1 MKRVMILAA
10 ALTISMVGLSK
21 AAISG
26 SAHDFSSMAWS
37 GGEICKPCHT
47 PHNADQ
53 SGISTRLWNHQLS
66 SATYTTMEGTG
77 EGQDRMDRVT
87 RLCLSC
93 HDGTV
98 ALDSFGGFTGGSFA
112 PGKRNLGT
120 DLSNDH
126 PVGYAAVY
134 NPGITSS
141 SGGYRYKAMSNANSG
156 TMSVGGKSLRLAQ
169 DAAVTSSY
177 TNNGIGPDGGAGTFF
192 TKTWVVS
199 CSTCHNVHNSGNY
212 AKLLNVPN
220 TASQLC
226 LGCHN
231 K

>member
-53 SGISTRLWNHQLS
+53 SGISTRLWNHTLS
-66 SATYTTMEGTG
+66 TATYTTLEGTG
-77 EGQDRMDRVT
+77 EGQDRMDRGT

-98 ALDSFGGFTGGSFA
+98 ALDSFGGNSGTSFA

-126 PVGYAAVY
+126 PVGYGAVY
-134 NPGITSS
+134 NPSITSS
-141 SGGYRYKAMSNANSG
+141 AGGYRYKAMSNANSG
-156 TMSVGGKSLRLAQ
+156 TISVAGKSLRLAQ
-169 DAAVTSSY
+169 DVAVTGNY
-177 TNNGIGPDGGAGTFF
+177 TNNGATDTGGVNF
-192 TKTWVVS
+192 TKTWVIS
-199 CSTCHNVHNSGNY
+199 CSTCHNVHNSGNF